1 MFHHSP
7 ARALCLFPSGFA
19 KDLAIGKQMDQMS
32 QDEIVSEF
40 QRRRQE
46 TWRIIRP
53 WVVVAVTVLIA
64 IAGLFATDSLF
75 DELWKLIVLYG
86 GFMVLLVAVARSALV
101 VSKLY
106 RSPACDASPRNR
118 GQVLLDPDACP
129 AYGVRLR

>member
-1 MFHHSP
+1 
-7 ARALCLFPSGFA
+7 
-19 KDLAIGKQMDQMS
+19 MDQMS

-106 RSPACDASPRNR
+106 RCPACDASPRNR

-129 AYGVRLR
+129 DCGVRLR